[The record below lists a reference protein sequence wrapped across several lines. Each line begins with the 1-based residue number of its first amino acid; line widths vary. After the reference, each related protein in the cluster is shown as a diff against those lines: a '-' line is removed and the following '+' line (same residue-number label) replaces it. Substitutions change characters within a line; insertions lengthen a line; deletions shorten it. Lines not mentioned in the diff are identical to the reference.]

1 MYRSESCSR
10 DAGRSILLVMACGLD
25 LVGQNVR
32 LDDGRSYVG
41 DIGPEEET
49 RLEPIKNVHDGKLIS
64 REPKR
69 VGEEDDDRREE
80 AAASVYLCRV
90 ISPFSPPLPGSWPVS
105 LAQPLFRQGGR
116 SPENL
121 INSLAIN
128 CCTCATYY
136 FHVSFLPLFAGDH
149 SSWRFRYR
157 SAMY

>member
-49 RLEPIKNVHDGKLIS
+49 RLEPIKNVHGGKLIS

-90 ISPFSPPLPGSWPVS
+90 ISPFSPPLPGS
-105 LAQPLFRQGGR
+105 
-116 SPENL
+116 ENL